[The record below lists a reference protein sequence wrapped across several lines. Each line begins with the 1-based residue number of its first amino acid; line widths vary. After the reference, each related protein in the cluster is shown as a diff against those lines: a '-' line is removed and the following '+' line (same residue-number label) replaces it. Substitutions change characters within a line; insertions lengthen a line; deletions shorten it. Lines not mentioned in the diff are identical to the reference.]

1 MFVYFVGN
9 DIPINPV
16 YQKDKKIIKT
26 KHNLFG
32 KTSEVYLLTLT
43 LKVISTCL
51 RVLISNLSL
60 VELIIG
66 IISCRNVEENE

>member
-26 KHNLFG
+26 KQNLFG
-32 KTSEVYLLTLT
+32 KTSEVHLLTLT
-43 LKVISTCL
+43 LKVISTRL

-60 VELIIG
+60 VELING
-66 IISCRNVEENE
+66 IISCRNVG